1 MKPMKRLD
9 LVAACCLL
17 LLMLPSAGARAEDL
31 RFDPIRIPVSEPGG
45 SRAVELEAIVVR
57 PDDGLAHP
65 LAVLNHG
72 SPRNAADRSTMS
84 PYRLWSQAVAFTRR
98 GWVAVVAIR
107 RGYGNSQGEWA
118 ESYGSC
124 SEPDYATAGRAG
136 ASDIAAVA
144 RYMSGQSYVS
154 KGKWISVGR
163 SAGAFATV
171 ALTSDAPRDLVAAI
185 AFAPGRGSTAP
196 DTVCGE
202 KQLVAAFAQYG
213 KTSRVPL
220 LWVAAENDHFFGPR
234 LVPLLTGAFANAG
247 GNLTFVKTPAFG
259 DDGHR
264 LFTTARGISIWSPIV
279 DRFLAANN
287 LMLRDHPIDLALP
300 NVAAPS
306 GLSSNGR
313 ETFKTYLES
322 GPNKAFAVSRDS
334 RFGWATG
341 RRSVEEARQAAMDC
355 CTSGASA
362 KCRVVNVNNQPVQ

>member
-1 MKPMKRLD
+1 M
-9 LVAACCLL
+9 
-17 LLMLPSAGARAEDL
+17 
-31 RFDPIRIPVSEPGG
+31 
-45 SRAVELEAIVVR
+45 
-57 PDDGLAHP
+57 
-65 LAVLNHG
+65 
-72 SPRNAADRSTMS
+72 
-84 PYRLWSQAVAFTRR
+84 
-98 GWVAVVAIR
+98 
-107 RGYGNSQGEWA
+107 
-118 ESYGSC
+118 
-124 SEPDYATAGRAG
+124 GRC
-136 ASDIAAVA
+136 
-144 RYMSGQSYVS
+144 R
-154 KGKWISVGR
+154 
-163 SAGAFATV
+163 
-171 ALTSDAPRDLVAAI
+171 
-185 AFAPGRGSTAP
+185 
-196 DTVCGE
+196 
-202 KQLVAAFAQYG
+202 
-213 KTSRVPL
+213 
-220 LWVAAENDHFFGPR
+220 NDHFFGPR

-264 LFTTARGISIWSPIV
+264 LFTTASGISIWSPIV